1 MAYLELVL
9 ICDSLI
15 ACSDLGLSVL
25 RGRAHQGSA
34 VNAVSLRSPT
44 GEGRHQHPYV
54 GGGTAEG
61 SQVCRRGG
69 GLAPR
74 GWQGTAL
81 PKFPVTAGLAAVWV
95 GRALAHVSRLLQEA
109 QSELV
114 AMTGKSR
121 LSKSLRAHRCD
132 AWDELER

>member
-1 MAYLELVL
+1 MEGCTGRGRAVKQTPSIPGPAKHGPFALAYLELVL

-15 ACSDLGLSVL
+15 ACGDLGLSVL
-25 RGRAHQGSA
+25 RSRAHQESA

-61 SQVCRRGG
+61 SEVCRREG
-69 GLAPR
+69 GLASG

-81 PKFPVTAGLAAVWV
+81 PKFPVTARLAAVWV
-95 GRALAHVSRLLQEA
+95 GRVLAHVSRLL
-109 QSELV
+109 
-114 AMTGKSR
+114 
-121 LSKSLRAHRCD
+121 
-132 AWDELER
+132 